1 MTTEV
6 NTKAGEAEWWEF
18 VPIIPKK
25 EPTLATI
32 DFKGSKGPKAAK
44 CFAEVLLQLCDATA
58 PDDSRPALQCVQ
70 MQTAKGLRLVTA
82 DGYRLAVAEYI
93 PGLRTAKN
101 KASNILARPAL
112 FLSVNVGAIATVLK
126 RVSPKGWARLEV
138 KRHGEK
144 RTLSAVNDKGE
155 AAIADEQA
163 WKFPGWPKLV
173 PTEKAAA
180 PATLSAKYLQWAGRF
195 CQAIDGDGYGKVRI
209 THLHPEKPARFD
221 AFSADYRG
229 LAVIMPMW
237 EGIGFS
243 TRAGAGAEGE
253 PE

>member
-6 NTKAGEAEWWEF
+6 KTEAGEAEWWAN
-18 VPIIPKK
+18 VPKKPKK

-32 DFKGSKGPKAAK
+32 EFPSPKTAK
-44 CFAEVLLQLCDATA
+44 RFAEVLLRLCDATA
-58 PDDSRPALQCVQ
+58 REDSRPALLCVQ
-70 MQTAKGLRLVTA
+70 MQTAGGLRLVTA

-112 FLSVNVGAIATVLK
+112 FQSVNVEAIATVLK
-126 RVSPKGWARLEV
+126 RVSPKGWARLKV
-138 KRHGEK
+138 KRDGAK

-155 AAIADEQA
+155 AAVADEQA
-163 WKFPGWPKLV
+163 GKFPDWPTLV
-173 PTEKAAA
+173 PTEKAAEPASLNA
-180 PATLSAKYLQWAGRF
+180 PFLQWAGRF
-195 CQAIDGDGYGKVRI
+195 CQAIDGDGWGMVRI

-221 AFSADYRG
+221 AFSNDYRG

-237 EGIGFS
+237 DNRG
-243 TRAGAGAEGE
+243 
-253 PE
+253 

>member
-18 VPIIPKK
+18 VPIIPPK

-32 DFKGSKGPKAAK
+32 EFKGPKAAK
-44 CFAEVLLQLCDATA
+44 CFAEVLLQLSDATA
-58 PDDSRPALQCVQ
+58 PDDIRPALNCVQ
-70 MQTAKGLRLVTA
+70 MQTAGGLRLVTA
-82 DGYRLAVAEYI
+82 DGYRLAVAEYR

-101 KASNILARPAL
+101 KGSNILARPAL
-112 FLSVNVGAIATVLK
+112 FQSVNVLAIATVLK

-138 KRHGEK
+138 NRHGEN

-163 WKFPGWPKLV
+163 GKFPDWPKLV

-180 PATLSAKYLQWAGRF
+180 PASLNAKYLQWAGRF
-195 CQAIDGDGYGKVRI
+195 CQAIDVDGYGKVRI
-209 THLHPEKPARFD
+209 TRLHPGKPARFD

-229 LAVIMPMW
+229 LAVIMPIW
-237 EGIGFS
+237 EGRGLS
-243 TRAGAGAEGE
+243 TRAGAGAER
-253 PE
+253 